1 MEHNVC
7 TSVLCENNL
16 NKLYINQ
23 LVPNSTCLAMPPSPS
38 QYVDQFQDG
47 VLDTGCSKHTL
58 RIDAPTDERQPTTP
72 HFCGTPTGQLMDSNE
87 KALLKHSTFPEPAR
101 ESHLYNGLNYK
112 SLLSVGQFC
121 DAGYQA

>member
-23 LVPNSTCLAMPPSPS
+23 LVPNSTCLSIHPSPS
-38 QYVDQFQDG
+38 PYVDQLQDG
-47 VLDTGCSKHTL
+47 VLDTGCLKHTL
-58 RIDAPTDERQPTTP
+58 RTNAPTDERQPTTP
-72 HFCGTPTGQLMDSNE
+72 HFCGTPTGQVMDSNE
-87 KALLKHSTFPEPAR
+87 KALLKHNTFPEPAR
-101 ESHLYNGLNYK
+101 VSHLYNDLNYK